1 MKSII
6 KSMFTVSAVVAGAL
20 ATMPASADGIF
31 SYKTSA
37 DGYSYIEINHDVASF
52 SFEVAGYG
60 SSVYDGRVSYF
71 LFEGD
76 DSPAATAFKTK
87 TSIFGGKTTTP
98 TAVDGAVKLER
109 GDRAPVTFENLKAGD
124 KIGFSLYDTDGKYV
138 NQFDWN
144 FEGIGSK
151 SADATAFFSPYAADV
166 SNVGYHND
174 VYAFLHYGFHY
185 DDLVSIKSFYVNGN
199 SLEDIGNDWETYEET
214 FGGGDGGGKTNGAP
228 LPGALAMFL
237 LGGCG
242 LGVLKF
248 KERRA

>member
-1 MKSII
+1 MKKMLVISTFL
-6 KSMFTVSAVVAGAL
+6 MGTVAAM
-20 ATMPASADGIF
+20 TASADGIF

-37 DGYSYIEINHDVASF
+37 DGYSYIEINHDVESF
-52 SFEVAGYG
+52 TFEVAGYG

-71 LFEGD
+71 LYNGD
-76 DSPAATAFKTK
+76 ESPAASAFKTK
-87 TSIFGGKTTTP
+87 TSLFGGKTQTP

-144 FEGIGSK
+144 FEGIGGK

-166 SNVGYHND
+166 ENVGYHNS

-185 DDLVSIKSFYVNGN
+185 DDLVTIKSFYVNGN
-199 SLEDIGNDWETYEET
+199 PLDEVGNDWETFEET
-214 FGGGDGGGKTNGAP
+214 FGGGSGEGGGSPNGAP

-237 LGGCG
+237 FGGCG
-242 LGVLKF
+242 LGALKLG
-248 KERRA
+248 KRRAK